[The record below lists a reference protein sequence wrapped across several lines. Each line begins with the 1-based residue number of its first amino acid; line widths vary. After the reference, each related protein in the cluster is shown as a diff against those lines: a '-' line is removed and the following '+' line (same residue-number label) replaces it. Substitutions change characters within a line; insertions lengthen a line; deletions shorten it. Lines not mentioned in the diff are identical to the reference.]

1 MAADVQK
8 KADALLDAHVAFL
21 IEQLTGDGFA
31 DLVEQ
36 EVDEILAHAAKL
48 TINDAVSRQQIRDTA
63 IKYAVDLELS
73 GAIPEL
79 VGDVAR
85 RIYDHPGHDEAT
97 LNDLLSDRQFRE
109 FVDKA
114 LEMKELR
121 NTVIHEAVSNPV
133 YEALVADITYQGIL
147 GYINENPVTRNVPGA
162 QSMMKLGKSVMS
174 KAGPGL
180 EKNLKAYIRKNLK
193 PLLRESE
200 SFLQNRIDEKRIAE
214 AAGEIW
220 DDFKDKQVSVFRDYL
235 DKRDVE
241 EIFVIGYEYW
251 KSLRKTDYYAS
262 WIDTGVDFFFEKYG
276 DTSLT
281 GMLDELAISREM
293 IIDDVMRFAP
303 GILQVLK
310 DKGILEAAL
319 RRQLG
324 RFYQSE
330 AAHRVLAE

>member
-8 KADALLDAHVAFL
+8 KAEALLDAHVAFL
-21 IEQLTGDGFA
+21 IEELTGDGFRS
-31 DLVEQ
+31 LIE
-36 EVDEILAHAAKL
+36 EEIDQVLEHAAQL
-48 TINDAVSRQQIRDTA
+48 TINDVVSPEQIRATA

-79 VGDVAR
+79 VGEVAR
-85 RIYDHPGHDEAT
+85 RIYDHPGHDET
-97 LNDLLSDRQFRE
+97 TFNDLVSDRQFRE

-114 LEMKELR
+114 LEMKDLR

-193 PLLRESE
+193 PLLKESE
-200 SFLQNRIDEKRIAE
+200 SFLKNRIDDERIAD
-214 AAGEIW
+214 AAGDIW
-220 DDFKDKQVSVFRDYL
+220 DDLKDRKIGAFREYL
-235 DKRDVE
+235 GKDDVE

-251 KSLRKTDYYAS
+251 KGLRKTDYYAS
-262 WIDTGVDFFFEKYG
+262 WIDTGVNFFFEKYG

-281 GMLDELAISREM
+281 GMLDELAISRDM
-293 IIDDVMRFAP
+293 ILDDALRFAP
-303 GILQVLK
+303 GVLQVLK

-319 RRQLG
+319 RRQLS
-324 RFYQSE
+324 RFYQSDQ
-330 AAHRVLAE
+330 AMKILAE